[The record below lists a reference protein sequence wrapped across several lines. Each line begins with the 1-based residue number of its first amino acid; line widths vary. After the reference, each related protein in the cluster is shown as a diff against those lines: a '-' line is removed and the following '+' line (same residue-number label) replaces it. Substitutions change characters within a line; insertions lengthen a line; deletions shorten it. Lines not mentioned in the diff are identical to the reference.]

1 MTAPLKDPATIGARF
16 NRVSRRYNVAALQGR
31 RSASGRPMGCRPTS
45 FDDHPDVGSRRRW
58 FCEKARSSAYHQNY
72 EIGVAT
78 KTWLIAMFKFKS
90 SHHRP
95 RFVEAGASFREKTL
109 RSCLKSWLIFGVIT
123 P

>member
-1 MTAPLKDPATIGARF
+1 
-16 NRVSRRYNVAALQGR
+16 
-31 RSASGRPMGCRPTS
+31 MGCRPTS
-45 FDDHPDVGSRRRW
+45 FDDHPDVGGRRRW

-109 RSCLKSWLIFGVIT
+109 RSCVKSWLTFGVNYT
-123 P
+123 VTEGSERDAFTVVRVLAHSQHAG